1 MDLKIC
7 DEDGKELPV
16 GQSGEIVIRGG
27 NVMHGYWKNDAA
39 TRETIKDGWL
49 YTGDMGYMTEDGFL
63 YVLGRFKS
71 LLIADDGEK
80 FSPEGIEEAISEQS
94 KYIDQCMLY
103 NNQKP
108 YTVALIVPNQHT
120 LKLYL
125 EEKNLTADTEEGRRA
140 VLTLLENEVNEY
152 RSNGKFG
159 KMFPQRWLPVA
170 IAILEEGFTEE
181 NGLMNST
188 MKIVRGKIMTRYN
201 ELIEFLYT
209 PEAKDVTNERNLEEV
224 EKMKLG

>member
-1 MDLKIC
+1 
-7 DEDGKELPV
+7 
-16 GQSGEIVIRGG
+16 
-27 NVMHGYWKNDAA
+27 
-39 TRETIKDGWL
+39 
-49 YTGDMGYMTEDGFL
+49 MGYMTEDGYL

-80 FSPEGIEEAISEQS
+80 FSPEGIEEAISELS

-108 YTVALIVPNQHT
+108 YTVALVVPNQHA

-125 EEKNLTADTEEGRRA
+125 EEKDMTADSDEGKRT
-140 VLTLLENEVNEY
+140 VITLIESEVNEY
-152 RSNGKFG
+152 RTNGKFG
-159 KMFPQRWLPVA
+159 NMFPQRWLPVA
-170 IAILEEGFTEE
+170 IGILEESFTED

-188 MKIVRGKIMTRYN
+188 MKIVRGKIMDKYQN
-201 ELIEFLYT
+201 LIDYLYT
-209 PEAKDVTNERNLEEV
+209 PDAKDVTNERNIEEI

>member
-1 MDLKIC
+1 
-7 DEDGKELPV
+7 
-16 GQSGEIVIRGG
+16 
-27 NVMHGYWKNDAA
+27 MHGYWKNEAA
-39 TRETIKDGWL
+39 TKESIKDEWL
-49 YTGDMGYMTEDGFL
+49 YTGDMGYMSEDGYL

-108 YTVALIVPNQHT
+108 YTVSIVVPNQHA

-125 EEKNLTADTEEGRRA
+125 EEKNLTADSDEGKRA
-140 VLTLLENEVNEY
+140 VINLIESEVNEY
-152 RSNGKFG
+152 RTNGKFG
-159 KMFPQRWLPVA
+159 NMFPQRWLPVA
-170 IAILEEGFTEE
+170 IGILQESFTED

-188 MKIVRGKIMTRYN
+188 MKIVRGKIMDKYQD
-201 ELIEFLYT
+201 LIDYLYT
-209 PEAKDVTNERNLEEV
+209 PDAKAVTNERNIEEV

>member
-1 MDLKIC
+1 MAT
-7 DEDGKELPV
+7 GKM
-16 GQSGEIVIRGG
+16 
-27 NVMHGYWKNDAA
+27 NAA
-39 TRETIKDGWL
+39 TKETIKDGWL
-49 YTGDMGYMTEDGFL
+49 YTGDMGYMSEDGFL

-108 YTVALIVPNQHT
+108 YTALIVPNQHA

-125 EEKNLTADTEEGRRA
+125 EEKNLTADSDEGKRA
-140 VLTLLENEVNEY
+140 VITLIESEVNEY
-152 RSNGKFG
+152 RTNGKFG
-159 KMFPQRWLPVA
+159 NMFPQRWLPVA
-170 IAILEEGFTEE
+170 IGILEESFTED

-188 MKIVRGKIMTRYN
+188 MKIVRGKVMDKYQD
-201 ELIEFLYT
+201 LIDYLYT
-209 PEAKDVTNERNLEEV
+209 PDAKAVTNERNIEEV